1 MKKSILILTV
11 LVLCISMISCNFAT
25 ESVIDR
31 CDEIVELVSE
41 MVKSDEYVNIILG
54 NVSLYDEML
63 AEIKSMDFSKVTA
76 IYELKVSQDELV
88 KILAANRGNIDK
100 LPKSLKDRLVRGLG
114 SSLASYINSKT
125 STEKIVMSSVFNA
138 SKCFVDKSIK
148 ENQYLLYV
156 FESGYSMLISFIPHE
171 DGAVTASGSMILN
184 DSLELDNAD
193 QIEASLKALGI
204 KTITATKL
212 K

>member
-11 LVLCISMISCNFAT
+11 LLLCVSMISCDGAS

-31 CDEIVELVSE
+31 GDEIVELVSE
-41 MVKSDEYVNIILG
+41 MVNSDEYINIMLG
-54 NVSLYDEML
+54 NVSAYEDLL
-63 AEIKSMDFSKVTA
+63 SEIREIDFSRAT
-76 IYELKVSQDELV
+76 IYELKASEDELV
-88 KILAANRGNIDK
+88 ELLTAKRGDADK
-100 LPKSLKDRLVRGLG
+100 LSESLKDKLVCGLG
-114 SSLASYINSKT
+114 SSFASYINLGT
-125 STEKIVMSSVFNA
+125 STEKVIISSVFNT
-138 SKCFVDKSIK
+138 SKSFVDKSIK

-156 FESGYSMLISFIPHE
+156 FESGYSMLISFVPHE
-171 DGAVTASGSMILN
+171 DGAVVASGSLILN

>member
-1 MKKSILILTV
+1 MKKVILILTV
-11 LVLCISMISCNFAT
+11 LVICISMVSCSGA
-25 ESVIDR
+25 SKSALDR
-31 CDEIVELVSE
+31 GDEIVGLVSE

-171 DGAVTASGSMILN
+171 DGAVTASGSLILN